1 MGKKRHGWL
10 GAVVVAIAFVV
21 ASLMGGAA
29 QAQSAQEEIDAIK
42 KRLGQLE
49 EKQKKMS
56 WAEKLKFSGQIGLRT
71 EYIANEDFKTD
82 QDRWRQRARLR
93 FQTTYDVNEQFMA
106 GFRLTTGDP
115 KFPSTGWENLGG
127 GNTGADTT
135 GAENS
140 FSKFRINFDRMWM
153 TWKPN
158 QTLKFSAGKF
168 ELPFFKPQAIWGSG
182 IWFDDDVQPSGIA
195 ETINLPTGG
204 ALKSLRL
211 TFGQFVLQEFRE
223 NISGINRGAG
233 MFGQQISGSL
243 VPTPDV
249 DVKFGLGF
257 YLFDNSARLA
267 RSTGGVHT
275 IDSGVY
281 NSRFTNRTVS
291 LTNANIT
298 AGSSGSPNC
307 TVGTCTHF
315 VSDYHLLNPS
325 LQVDFKGGPL
335 PVTFTVDYVN
345 NLGAESDPL
354 TKSGKKNNSVLGWLS
369 VGSTKDPGNWRLG
382 YGYYYSQADSAL
394 AMFVDDDYQFT
405 NVKSHMIDFQYRI
418 WKDVLL
424 QWDTYIQRFED
435 SQLAGIQGL
444 ATLHA
449 ATGDG
454 GFDNPTKF
462 RSRLS
467 LLVNF

>member
-1 MGKKRHGWL
+1 MGKRRYGWL
-10 GAVVVAIAFVV
+10 VSAVVAIAFVV
-21 ASLMGGAA
+21 SWLMGGAA
-29 QAQSAQEEIDAIK
+29 QAQQSAQEEIDAIK
-42 KRLGQLE
+42 KRVGQLE
-49 EKQKKMS
+49 EKQKKAA
-56 WAEKLKFSGQIGLRT
+56 WTEKLKFSGQIGLRT
-71 EYIANEDFKTD
+71 EYIANEDFNTD

-140 FSKFRINFDRMWM
+140 FSKFRVNFDRMWM

-195 ETINLPTGG
+195 ETINLPVGG

-257 YLFDNSARLA
+257 YLFDDTKRLA
-267 RSTGGVHT
+267 RGAGGVST
-275 IDSGVY
+275 IDSGAY
-281 NSRFTNRTVS
+281 NNHFTNRA
-291 LTNANIT
+291 LTA
-298 AGSSGSPNC
+298 AGGASCSSGGLGGFTAC
-307 TVGTCTHF
+307 DKF

-325 LQVDFKGGPL
+325 LQVDFKGGPY

-369 VGSTKDPGNWRLG
+369 MGSTKDPGNWRLG

-435 SQLAGIQGL
+435 SQLAGLQGL
-444 ATLHA
+444 SVTGIA
-449 ATGDG
+449 AGSG
-454 GFDNPTKF
+454 GPGFDNPTKM
-462 RSRLS
+462 RSRIS